1 MPPRPSSATP
11 SGARVTPSPRR
22 GRPAQISREQIVAA
36 ARELAPADLTMKS
49 VAEILGVT
57 RKALNY
63 YVNDRAGLVELVVLD
78 RFEAQLDKVRLPDSG
93 DWHAVVR
100 AYADAIRG
108 GIIEVGV
115 LATHYPVSGLATP
128 AALGIAERVLQSL
141 VDAGFDLE
149 EAGMALTL
157 VNDAA
162 TDAGRQVL
170 LLDDR
175 RVHPMVPST
184 LNALQSAPAADLPLL
199 RQLATARGD
208 GDYLDDQFAFTMS
221 VLIAGL
227 GAVLEHKATY

>member
-1 MPPRPSSATP
+1 
-11 SGARVTPSPRR
+11 VTASPRR

-36 ARELAPADLTMKS
+36 ARELGPADLTMKT
-49 VAEILGVT
+49 VAEMLGVT

-78 RFEAQLDKVRLPDSG
+78 RFEAQLDEVRLPEGG
-93 DWHAVVR
+93 DWHELLR

-108 GIIEVGV
+108 GIIEVGE

-141 VDAGFDLE
+141 VAAGFDVDA
-149 EAGMALTL
+149 AGMALTL

-184 LNALQSAPAADLPLL
+184 LDALASAPAADLPLL
-199 RQLATARGD
+199 RQLTTVRGG
-208 GDYLDDQFAFTMS
+208 GDYLDDQFVFTIS
-221 VLIAGL
+221 VLISGL
-227 GAVLEHKATY
+227 ERLLDRNAAH

>member
-1 MPPRPSSATP
+1 
-11 SGARVTPSPRR
+11 VTPSPRR

-36 ARELAPADLTMKS
+36 ARELAPADLTMKT
-49 VAEILGVT
+49 VAEMLGVT

-63 YVNDRAGLVELVVLD
+63 YVNDRAGLVALVVLD
-78 RFEAQLDKVRLPDSG
+78 RFEAQLDLVRLPDSG

-108 GIIEVGV
+108 GIVEVGE
-115 LATHYPVSGLATP
+115 LATHYPVSRMATP

-141 VDAGFDLE
+141 IAGGFDID
-149 EAGMALTL
+149 EAGMALTV

-175 RVHPMVPST
+175 HVHPMVPAT
-184 LNALQSAPAADLPLL
+184 LDALASAPAADLPLL
-199 RQLATARGD
+199 RQLTTARGG
-208 GDYLDDQFAFTMS
+208 GDYLDDQFVFTIS
-221 VLIAGL
+221 ILISGL
-227 GAVLEHKATY
+227 EGLLDRKHAD